1 MGFFLLD
8 VMHVLHYHLPH
19 WLHEVRGLAPRVILV
34 TVKSGEVYT
43 AALERVHSYK
53 LKLGVKSPVLS
64 PIGHSHKLLRQQA
77 VNPETRVAGELR
89 KITKSHAPP

>member
-8 VMHVLHYHLPH
+8 SMHGLHYHLPH

-64 PIGHSHKLLRQQA
+64 PIGHSHEQLRQQA
-77 VNPETRVAGELR
+77 VKPAVRAAGELR
-89 KITKSHAPP
+89 R